1 MDALLF
7 ALALEVVLLQMRI
20 LESTTELRLRVQMNT
35 KTDKAQRGKLVRDR
49 HTVKDVIR
57 RTLIEVVESGAWGT
71 LQESVQALLDDDSYA
86 VIVRSDHEKLRFSR
100 TSIINEMKTK
110 RKQWAIELQ
119 NADHKIAVVRDKI
132 KNEQQNANARLCY
145 VEKWLFA
152 RAESLDMQLDE
163 PRAPAPRAD
172 HEHRVHDELAKAYEL
187 QIKRSGCSRAPSHSI
202 CADHERRVHDELAK
216 AYELQIKEREDSLEY
231 WKQRYVNDTNK
242 MEDTLTKKRE
252 ELRVA
257 LARRQDLQK
266 LYDLHAGEMRAWLT
280 FKSERAARL
289 AREERLATAARRIQ
303 AWWRGV
309 MVRRA
314 IGAFRYLKSI
324 KKSPSKS
331 KKK

>member
-20 LESTTELRLRVQMNT
+20 LESTTELRLRLHLNT
-35 KTDKAQRGKLVRDR
+35 KGEKAQRGKLVRDR

-57 RTLIEVVESGAWGT
+57 RTLVEVVENGEWRT
-71 LQESVQALLDDDSYA
+71 LQEAVQTLQENASYSVNVLLD
-86 VIVRSDHEKLRFSR
+86 HERLRFSR
-100 TSIINEMKTK
+100 SSIINEIKTK
-110 RKQWAIELQ
+110 RKQWAVDLRH
-119 NADHKIAVVRDKI
+119 ADQKIAVVRDRI

-152 RAESLDMQLDE
+152 RAESLDMQLE
-163 PRAPAPRAD
+163 APRAPAPRT
-172 HEHRVHDELAKAYEL
+172 
-187 QIKRSGCSRAPSHSI
+187 
-202 CADHERRVHDELAK
+202 DHERRVHDELVK
-216 AYELQIKEREDSLEY
+216 AYELQIKEREDLLEY
-231 WKQRYVNDTNK
+231 WRQRYVDDTAK
-242 MEDTLTKKRE
+242 MDERLAKKRE
-252 ELRVA
+252 ELKVA
-257 LARRQDLQK
+257 LARRQELQK

-289 AREERLATAARRIQ
+289 AREERRATAAKRLQ

-314 IGAFRYLKSI
+314 LGSFRYLKTI

>member
-100 TSIINEMKTK
+100 SSIINEMKTK

-163 PRAPAPRAD
+163 TRAPAPRAD

-187 QIKRSGCSRAPSHSI
+187 QIK
-202 CADHERRVHDELAK
+202 
-216 AYELQIKEREDSLEY
+216 EREDSLEY
-231 WKQRYVNDTNK
+231 WRQRYVNDTNK

-257 LARRQDLQK
+257 LARRQELQK

-314 IGAFRYLKSI
+314 IGAFRYLKTI